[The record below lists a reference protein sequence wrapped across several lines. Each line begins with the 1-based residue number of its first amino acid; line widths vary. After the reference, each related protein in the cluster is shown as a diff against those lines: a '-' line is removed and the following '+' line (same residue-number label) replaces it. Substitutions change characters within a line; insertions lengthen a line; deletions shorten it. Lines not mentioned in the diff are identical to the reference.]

1 VTARIFYFFDDR
13 QITEDILEANEL
25 AHAVIEV
32 VESKK
37 ASNIML
43 LDMREVTHLADYYV
57 LCDGSSKRQI
67 GAIQDELLEKFKR
80 AGSKGVKVEGTPD
93 SGWLLVDFGSV
104 IAHILSP
111 EQRTYY
117 ELEELWQKAPIV
129 VRIL

>member
-1 VTARIFYFFDDR
+1 MT
-13 QITEDILEANEL
+13 QKLLTEDILEANEL

-43 LDMREVTHLADYYV
+43 LDVREVTHLADYYI

-80 AGSKGVKVEGTPD
+80 AGSKGITVEGTPD

-104 IAHILSP
+104 VTHILSP
-111 EQRTYY
+111 DQRNYY
-117 ELEELWQKAPIV
+117 QLEELWQKAPIV